1 MKVGKERFEDH
12 CWKDV
17 VPAEDLKLYE
27 TYVRDTYIG
36 PNAAVLAIDLYN
48 IVYRGGPH
56 SPYELDATFPNSCGI
71 YAHQAI
77 APTQAVLAAA
87 RAAGM
92 RVAIAGRIAMEQI
105 PVAWSLGPDVVAVRS
120 AVCFNGREGTVRAD
134 LVRRA
139 VGIGPAAPMAAAGQV
154 PSSGVRT

>member
-1 MKVGKERFEDH
+1 MKIGKERFEDH

-17 VPAEDLKLYE
+17 VPPEDIKLYE
-27 TYVRDTYIG
+27 TYVRETYIG

-56 SPYELDATFPNSCGI
+56 SPYELDATYPNSCGI

-87 RAAGM
+87 RAAGLPIIFCTKD
-92 RVAIAGRIAMEQI
+92 VAASSRRGPTITGSTRLSRCARKTSSSASNA
-105 PVAWSLGPDVVAVRS
+105 PASLKA
-120 AVCFNGREGTVRAD
+120 
-134 LVRRA
+134 RR
-139 VGIGPAAPMAAAGQV
+139 
-154 PSSGVRT
+154 